1 MSKNLFRKASLDKI
15 NAPEQ
20 LNEYIRV
27 ASPSVWLL
35 LGAFIL
41 FLFGFFIWSI
51 FGTIE
56 TRRPIEVVSTNDTV
70 ECYIP
75 AVYKNEIRLGMEV
88 IVKEEDDTEVK
99 GTIIQVD
106 SLPTQLPEDA
116 DPYLLYLGNFA
127 PGDFVYRG
135 VANVPN
141 LKDGTYNAEV
151 ITEQVH
157 AVSFISH

>member
-1 MSKNLFRKASLDKI
+1 MSKNLFRKTSLDKV

-35 LGAFIL
+35 LGAFII
-41 FLFGFFIWSI
+41 FLFGFFIWST

-56 TRRPIEVVSTNDTV
+56 TRRPIEVVSQNEKV

-75 AVYKNEIRLGMEV
+75 TTYKNEIRLGMEV
-88 IVKEEDDTEVK
+88 IVEETDGQERK
-99 GTIIQVD
+99 GTLIQMD
-106 SLPTQLPEDA
+106 SLPTQVPEDA

-127 PGDFVYRG
+127 PGDFVYLG
-135 VANVPN
+135 VANVPD
-141 LKDGTYNAEV
+141 LKDGTYQAEI

-157 AVSFISH
+157 AASFISH